1 MKNAM
6 SWIDQEKFEAIVRHA
21 RATNPF
27 YAHWIPDKG
36 EVPLLDRLTFQR
48 NNESILNGHGVTA
61 RTSGSTGIPVKIHMS
76 AERRSRD
83 LAGVELLVR
92 HLGGP
97 LPRTSIVFPSEEP
110 CPADTVPIH
119 MPLQDQ
125 LAELLARYR
134 NRGATA
140 LITYPSNVELLSRE
154 ILKQGSDYRF
164 IKRVGLISESIDPG
178 QIALVKQA
186 FPEAQIWSSY
196 SAMEIGMI
204 SFQCPYEPEYHHAM
218 TEKLGIEI
226 LDQQGNECEPGQI
239 GRVVITDYVN
249 REMPLIRY
257 EIGDLAAYFERPCPC
272 GKIPFPA
279 LKHILGKV
287 RGCLLHSDGRRVP
300 FISLSAALRDLPG
313 MVRYQVVQEVVDEF
327 IVRVHSEL
335 PLEKEILELFRG
347 EFGAEVGVEM
357 KREEEI
363 SREPNGKFYASI
375 CKV

>member
-6 SWIDQEKFEAIVRHA
+6 SWIDQEKFAAIVRHA

-27 YAHWIPDKG
+27 YAHWIPEKG
-36 EVPLLDRLTFQR
+36 KVPLLDRLTFQKH
-48 NNESILNGHGVTA
+48 NERILNGHKVTA

-76 AERRSRD
+76 AERGARD
-83 LAGVELLVR
+83 LAGVGLLVR

-97 LPRTSIVFPSEEP
+97 LVRTSIVFPSKEP

-119 MPLQDQ
+119 TPVAEQ
-125 LAELLARYR
+125 LVELRARYVS
-134 NRGATA
+134 RGATA

-154 ILKQGSDYRF
+154 ILKQQSDYRF

-196 SAMEIGMI
+196 SAMETGMI

-226 LDQQGNECEPGQI
+226 LDAEGNECEPGQI

-257 EIGDLAAYFERPCPC
+257 EIGDLAAYAEGICPC

-287 RGCLLHSDGRRVP
+287 RGCLLHGDGRRVP

-313 MVRYQVVQEVVDEF
+313 MVRYQVVQQAVDQF
-327 IVRVHSEL
+327 IVRVHSEV

-347 EFGAEVGVEM
+347 EFGAGVEVEM
-357 KREEEI
+357 KHEKEI
-363 SREPNGKFYASI
+363 SRGANGKFYASI